1 MPQNKLT
8 DGQMSDAA
16 YLDQA
21 ATWSKDLTRMRARGP
36 GDMENAMRSL
46 ERDYGIDYWFIWQ
59 LRYRRD
65 RLKFLSVSVYDRLK
79 AAYQAECERQ
89 MRKLKHEIAATEQIA
104 GARLASVRAATA
116 LVEQASRENSVT
128 HTHPK
133 DPPQV

>member
-1 MPQNKLT
+1 MVQKKLT

-21 ATWSKDLTRMRARGP
+21 AVWSKDLTRMRARGP

-59 LRYRRD
+59 LRYKRD

-89 MRKLKHEIAATEQIA
+89 IRKLRNEIAITNPNYVAEAQ
-104 GARLASVRAATA
+104 A
-116 LVEQASRENSVT
+116 LVREI
-128 HTHPK
+128 K
-133 DPPQV
+133 GE

>member
-1 MPQNKLT
+1 MSSKNKLT
-8 DGQMSDAA
+8 DCQMSDAA

-21 ATWSKDLTRMRARGP
+21 ALWSKDLTRMRARGP

-65 RLKFLSVSVYDRLK
+65 RIKVLSVSVYDRLK
-79 AAYQAECERQ
+79 AAYGAECERQ
-89 MRKLKHEIAATEQIA
+89 IRKLKNEIAATHPDHVAEA
-104 GARLASVRAATA
+104 KA
-116 LVEQASRENSVT
+116 LVEAAARETSVT

-133 DPPQV
+133 DPPID